1 MSETGGEE
9 ALSEMEVLAG
19 DKGMSF
25 LYMWYCFQRLQDS
38 SKKGSSVHLTV
49 CCHHVVN
56 YTFDVWFS

>member
-1 MSETGGEE
+1 
-9 ALSEMEVLAG
+9 MEVLAG

-38 SKKGSSVHLTV
+38 SKKGSSVHLAA

-56 YTFDVWFS
+56 YAFDVWFS